1 MGWKGTMRSIAAAS
15 RAADREAA
23 RHHKAAVKA
32 QKIEDAEDA
41 VDEWEDYISKLIS
54 VHVDIADAIN
64 WEEIANT
71 PKPKS
76 PKLETSYHDSA
87 KKAVDNFKPKFFD
100 FLSGGSDKK
109 QATLEEKFANSNEK
123 DKAHFNSEKKNH
135 KTAMKEWEQETS
147 LARRL
152 IAGEN
157 DAVKEVLEEMQS
169 LTEQDLIGSQVSFT
183 ISDNGFHAIP
193 EVHGDDIIPDYRRK
207 QLASGSL
214 SQTKMPVGEFNE
226 LYQDYVASVA
236 LKVAG
241 DMFHILPLSEVYVTC
256 VTPMLNTQ
264 TGHQELSAILSVQ
277 FVKET
282 FKALNLS
289 SIDPS
294 DSMRNFNHVM
304 KFKRTKGFEK
314 IEPLKPFE

>member
-1 MGWKGTMRSIAAAS
+1 MGWKGTMRSMAAAS

-23 RHHKAAVKA
+23 RRHKAAVKA

-41 VDEWEDYISKLIS
+41 VYEWENYISKLIS

-64 WEEIANT
+64 WEKIANT
-71 PKPKS
+71 PKPKP
-76 PKLETSYHDSA
+76 PKLGTSNHDSA
-87 KKAVDNFKPKFFD
+87 KKAADNFKPKFLD
-100 FLSGGSDKK
+100 FLSGGSAKK
-109 QATLEEKFANSNEK
+109 QEVLEQKLANSYEQ
-123 DKAHFNSEKKNH
+123 DKADFNSEKK
-135 KTAMKEWEQETS
+135 KFKATMKEWGQETD
-147 LARRL
+147 LAKRL
-152 IAGEN
+152 LAGEK

-169 LTEQDLIGSQVSFT
+169 LTKQDLIGSQVSFA
-183 ISDNGFHAIP
+183 ISDSDFHAIP

-241 DMFHILPLSEVYVTC
+241 DMFHILPLSEIYVTC

-282 FKALNLS
+282 FKTLNLS

-314 IEPLKPFE
+314 VKPLKPFE